1 MAYLIHIKMV
11 KKHVNIV
18 NRKAKFEYEFIRTL
32 VAGIQLMGSEVKSIR
47 DSRVDFSDSYCYF
60 NNGELYIKNLSITQ
74 MDSHYSHDA
83 KRERKLL
90 LKKRELSKFEKD
102 LVKNMSIVPY
112 RIFETDKAML
122 KMEIALGRG
131 KKLYDKRETIKNR
144 DIERDTQKQ
153 LKG

>member
-1 MAYLIHIKMV
+1 MA
-11 KKHVNIV
+11 KKYVNIV

-47 DSRVDFSDSYCYF
+47 DSKVDFSDSYCYF
-60 NNGELYIKNLSITQ
+60 NNGELFIKNLSISQ

-83 KRERKLL
+83 KRDRKIL
-90 LKKRELSKFEKD
+90 LKRRELNKFEKD
-102 LVKNMSIVPY
+102 LVKNMTIVPY
-112 RIFETDKAML
+112 RIFETDKAMF
-122 KMEIALGRG
+122 KIEIALGRG

>member
-1 MAYLIHIKMV
+1 MS
-11 KKHVNIV
+11 KKSVNIT

-32 VAGIQLMGSEVKSIR
+32 TAGIQLLGPEVKAIR

-60 NNGELYIKNLSITQ
+60 NNGELYVKNLSITQ
-74 MDSHYSHDA
+74 MDSHYPHGA
-83 KRERKLL
+83 KRDRKLL
-90 LKKRELSKFEKD
+90 LKKRELSKLEKD
-102 LVKNMSIVPY
+102 LVKNLTIVPY
-112 RIFETDKAML
+112 KILETDKSML

-153 LKG
+153 LKA

>member
-1 MAYLIHIKMV
+1 MASKNL
-11 KKHVNIV
+11 NIV

-32 VAGIQLMGSEVKSIR
+32 SAGIQLLGSEVKSIR
-47 DSRVDFSDSYCYF
+47 DSRVDFSDAYCYF

-90 LKKRELSKFEKD
+90 LKRRELNKFEKD
-102 LVKNMSIVPY
+102 LVKNMTIVPY
-112 RIFETDKAML
+112 RIYETEKSRL
-122 KMEIALGRG
+122 KIEIALGRG

>member
-1 MAYLIHIKMV
+1 MA

-32 VAGIQLMGSEVKSIR
+32 SAGIQLMGSEVKSIR

-60 NNGELYIKNLSITQ
+60 NQGELFIRNLSITQ
-74 MDSHYSHDA
+74 IDSHYSHEA
-83 KRERKLL
+83 KRDRKLL
-90 LKKRELSKFEKD
+90 LKRKELNKFEKD
-102 LVKNMSIVPY
+102 LVKNMTIIPY
-112 RIFETDKAML
+112 RIYENEKSRL
-122 KMEIALGRG
+122 KIEIALGKG

-144 DIERDTQKQ
+144 DIERETQKE

>member
-1 MAYLIHIKMV
+1 MS
-11 KKHVNIV
+11 KKSVNIT

-32 VAGIQLMGSEVKSIR
+32 TAGIQLLGSEVKAIR

-60 NNGELYIKNLSITQ
+60 NKGELYIRNLSITQ
-74 MDSHYSHDA
+74 MDSHYSHEA
-83 KRERKLL
+83 KRDRKLL
-90 LKKRELSKFEKD
+90 LKKRELSKLEKD
-102 LVKNMSIVPY
+102 LVKNLTIVPY
-112 RIFETDKAML
+112 KIFETDKSML

-153 LKG
+153 LKA

>member
-1 MAYLIHIKMV
+1 MS
-11 KKHVNIV
+11 KKSVNIT

-32 VAGIQLMGSEVKSIR
+32 TAGIQLLGSEVKAIR

-74 MDSHYSHDA
+74 MDSHYSHEA
-83 KRERKLL
+83 KRDRKLL
-90 LKKRELSKFEKD
+90 LKKRELSKLEKD
-102 LVKNMSIVPY
+102 LVKNLTIVPY
-112 RIFETDKAML
+112 KIFETDKSML